1 MTTYNVAVDKG
12 TNRRTYQRSISARII
27 NPIMNWLRYRIIKLR
42 KLYLLS
48 INYSKLC
55 GMISI
60 TTPLDVA
67 MPMLKE
73 ILIDHLMRI

>member
-1 MTTYNVAVDKG
+1 MTNYNVAVDKG

-48 INYSKLC
+48 NNILV
-55 GMISI
+55 
-60 TTPLDVA
+60 PDVRS
-67 MPMLKE
+67 
-73 ILIDHLMRI
+73 DRVNTR